1 MRRIT
6 FVALILT
13 FAILLAACKNAPPAG
28 VSATQPPVS
37 NEYSSPTVPPVNQQS
52 GAPIAGGSVVIGLT
66 QQPKTLNPL
75 LATSAVEDAVA
86 SFAVEGLVQVD
97 AEGVYKPV
105 LAEALPEVSDDG
117 LTLTYHLRQGV
128 RFSNGDAF
136 TCEDVQ
142 YTLDAIMNT
151 PLGLSP
157 GYSVID
163 SVDCPDANTA
173 VVNLDEVYAPYL
185 NLFQF
190 ILPKTAGDVSA
201 PENWDFNRHP
211 LGTGPW
217 VVQEWVDGD
226 HITLAKNP
234 TYRETA
240 KPLLDNVTLKF
251 FPGVTQGIQ
260 ALSQGQISALW
271 GLSEADLPALS
282 ALDNRMSVAEVPT
295 GENELLVLNLA
306 DPSVDAPA
314 DPSTAPHP
322 ILSDLRIR
330 QAIQMAIDKQSLID
344 QLFAGMG
351 RVGTSVVPVGQYAC
365 DESPSSFDLE
375 GAKRLL
381 DQAGW
386 APAADGIR
394 EKNGVRLSFS
404 IATTAGDA
412 LRERSEQLL
421 ANMLKA
427 AGIELRVENL
437 PAQDFFSGWSANS
450 IRKHGHFDILMYTTG
465 PVGSPDPQGYLTSN
479 YSSASI
485 PTAANQGQGNN
496 FSRYINADVDAW
508 LDQAS
513 RSINLEQRKN
523 WFCQVAAQINAD
535 VPRIFLYERLTIS
548 PHLPA
553 LQNYRISPGRSDF
566 SFGSQDWWLKP

>member
-6 FVALILT
+6 FAGLILI
-13 FAILLAACKNAPPAG
+13 FAVLLAACKNATPAMEKATLPPA
-28 VSATQPPVS
+28 SIEHP
-37 NEYSSPTVPPVNQQS
+37 SPTAPPENEVSS
-52 GAPIAGGSVVIGLT
+52 GPVAGGSVVIGLT

-75 LATSAVEDAVA
+75 LATSAVEDAVI

-97 AEGVYKPV
+97 ADGVYTPV
-105 LAEALPEVSDDG
+105 LAEALPEVGDDG
-117 LTLTYHLRQGV
+117 LTLIYHLRHGV

-142 YTLDAIMNT
+142 FTLDAIMNT

-163 SVDCPDANTA
+163 SVDCPDADTA
-173 VVNLDEVYAPYL
+173 VVNLEQVYAPYL

-190 ILPKTAGDVSA
+190 ILPKKAGDVSA
-201 PENWDFNRHP
+201 PEDWDFNRHP

-217 VVQEWVDGD
+217 VVREWVDGD

-234 TYRETA
+234 YYRETG

-251 FPGVTQGIQ
+251 FPGVIQGIQ
-260 ALSQGQISALW
+260 ALSQGKISALW
-271 GLSEADLPALS
+271 GLSEADLPALA
-282 ALDNRMSVAEVPT
+282 ALADRVSVAEVPT
-295 GENELLVLNLA
+295 GKNELLVLNLA
-306 DPSVDAPA
+306 DPSTDAPA
-314 DPSTAPHP
+314 DPTKAPHP
-322 ILSDLRIR
+322 ILSDVRIR
-330 QAIQMAIDKQSLID
+330 RAIQMAIDKQSLID

-351 RVGTSVVPVGQYAC
+351 RVGTSVAPVGQYAC
-365 DESPSSFDLE
+365 DEPPSSFDLE
-375 GAKRLL
+375 GAKSLL
-381 DQAGW
+381 DQSGWVAG
-386 APAADGIR
+386 ADGVR
-394 EKNGVRLSFS
+394 EKNGVRLSLS

-421 ANMLKA
+421 VGMLKA

-437 PAQDFFSGWSANS
+437 PAQDFFAGWSANS
-450 IRKHGHFDILMYTTG
+450 ARKHGRFDILMYTTG
-465 PVGSPDPQGYLTSN
+465 PVGSPDPQGHLTSN
-479 YSSASI
+479 YHSASI

-513 RSINLEQRKN
+513 HSTDQAQRKN
-523 WFCQVAAQINAD
+523 LFCQIAAQINAD

-548 PHLPA
+548 PYLPA
-553 LQNYRISPGRSDF
+553 LQNYRLSPGRSDF